1 MLKYLLNYV
10 IISLIAGCLACP
22 ALGDDV
28 VIEKGDGPVKITIR
42 NTKPKPPSSAPKATG
57 SPQQSTGTANA
68 APLDQQTTI
77 KIIEEVLA
85 KYSANNKYSELT
97 ETQCK
102 QMSEAIW
109 YRLRVKG
116 IDVRL
121 AAGNVGR
128 RITGLGFALYA
139 SLANHAWVMA
149 KTPEKG
155 WLALE
160 CTNGSIVER
169 KENDLYYTGGVFFA
183 TPEAVYR
190 FDGLRRNIINS
201 AKRYETLAAK
211 WNKTYADRRIKPGSE
226 LAQRAD
232 AEKKTVLK
240 IHEQLNK
247 HVANLESLYN
257 SAQAIK

>member
-1 MLKYLLNYV
+1 MLKYLFNFV
-10 IISLIAGCLACP
+10 IVSLVAGGLACP

-28 VIEKGDGPVKITIR
+28 IIEKGDGPVKITIH
-42 NTKPKPPSSAPKATG
+42 NTKPKVPSSALTAPEKA
-57 SPQQSTGTANA
+57 PQSVGTANA
-68 APLDQQTTI
+68 VSPDQQTTI

-85 KYSANNKYSELT
+85 EYSANNKYSELT

-121 AAGNVGR
+121 AAGNVER
-128 RITGLGFALYA
+128 KITGLGFRYYA
-139 SLANHAWVMA
+139 ALANHAWVMA

-160 CTNGSIVER
+160 CTAGRIVER
-169 KENDLYYTGGVFFA
+169 KENNLYYTGGVFFA

-190 FDGLRRNIINS
+190 FDGLRRNIIDS
-201 AKRYETLAAK
+201 GRRYETLVEK
-211 WNKTYADRRIKPGSE
+211 WNATYADKRIKPGSE

-232 AEKKTVLK
+232 AEKQVAIKTLE
-240 IHEQLNK
+240 ILEK

-257 SAQAIK
+257 SAQSIK